1 MAPSWD
7 LSLASFVI
15 RKDSWYGIVRCNGHW
30 VGKLRALCRE
40 IACSMRETYLIGWPK
55 RVGERRE
62 AKATTTEWG
71 DTFGHF
77 RFGQLYFR

>member
-1 MAPSWD
+1 MVLLDATD
-7 LSLASFVI
+7 IGLGN
-15 RKDSWYGIVRCNGHW
+15 YGHCAA
-30 VGKLRALCRE
+30 KLL
-40 IACSMRETYLIGWPK
+40 RETYLIGWPK
-55 RVGERRE
+55 RGGERRE